1 MIDKKILYIT
11 FTDLNATAKAGS
23 ELRPQKMLAALQETS
38 SEVRYVS
45 GIQNNYKARLGA
57 YRTVMAWLK
66 EWRPDLCYIEPPSGP
81 LFFACDRQLIRKLHA
96 LHVPIGL
103 FYRDAYWRFP
113 ELVGDSSKHRSL
125 KDKLKSKLIFL
136 MQQRDWKLY
145 KNCCKRIYF
154 PTKLM
159 SSYFDCEQAGVLPPG
174 CTNNY
179 KKEKPGN
186 SIPRA
191 IYVGGATEL
200 YGVPLLLDAGA
211 LVNEKKTVL
220 NICIVTSEQGWNSFL
235 EKHPKYNAPFSWI
248 ELHHLDAGLE
258 LEALYRTCDF
268 AIIPRVKNTYHDF
281 AFPVKLS
288 EYLSHL
294 LPVVSTDCFETEKF
308 IEAAKI
314 GITAKDTA
322 TEFAEALLKMT
333 EDNQL
338 RDRCYKNSIVAR
350 EQNLWTRRAET
361 VINDLV
367 NED

>member
-136 MQQRDWKLY
+136 MQHNSK
-145 KNCCKRIYF
+145 KIYTNTF
-154 PTKLM
+154 L
-159 SSYFDCEQAGVLPPG
+159 VL
-174 CTNNY
+174 
-179 KKEKPGN
+179 
-186 SIPRA
+186 
-191 IYVGGATEL
+191 L
-200 YGVPLLLDAGA
+200 
-211 LVNEKKTVL
+211 
-220 NICIVTSEQGWNSFL
+220 
-235 EKHPKYNAPFSWI
+235 
-248 ELHHLDAGLE
+248 
-258 LEALYRTCDF
+258 
-268 AIIPRVKNTYHDF
+268 
-281 AFPVKLS
+281 
-288 EYLSHL
+288 
-294 LPVVSTDCFETEKF
+294 
-308 IEAAKI
+308 
-314 GITAKDTA
+314 
-322 TEFAEALLKMT
+322 
-333 EDNQL
+333 
-338 RDRCYKNSIVAR
+338 
-350 EQNLWTRRAET
+350 
-361 VINDLV
+361 
-367 NED
+367 